1 MVIDPHKN
9 KEQYLRWKQETAN
22 GIPDITSKNSA
33 LIRRYLADMEAG
45 RNIGNGT
52 RKGGRSYAR
61 LNTLRHRM
69 TFLTREF
76 ERIGVPSLTGV
87 TEEQVHDLFVAMR
100 NGTIRKKGGGTYR
113 STGDYVKV
121 FRAFWHWHM
130 KVQRKQEMVV
140 EDICVDLDDRTEK
153 PPWVYLSQPDVQRL
167 CEHAKHHYRV
177 LLTFLF
183 DTGIRSPTELVN
195 VRVED
200 FSDGFTRL
208 RIRNETSKAF
218 GRTINL
224 MLSAKLI
231 REHIKNKRMRPED
244 HVFVIDQSVTNR
256 YLKRLATRVLGDEKS
271 PGGARYSSL
280 TMYDLRHAS
289 ACYWLPRYKNESA
302 LKYRFGWKR
311 SAMIHYYTEFLG
323 MKDTIS
329 HEDLHTTEEKAQIE
343 QRLEQSDQEKRRLQ
357 EELDAMRTQINQ
369 ILGAV
374 SGLTEKVEGHPGRAR
389 KDAPP
394 EHVYCSD
401 TGADVVLP

>member
-9 KEQYLRWKQETAN
+9 KEQYLCWKTETAD
-22 GIPDITSKNSA
+22 GIPDVSAENSQV
-33 LIRRYLADMEAG
+33 IKRYLADMEAG

-52 RKGGRSYAR
+52 RKGGRSFAR

-69 TFLTREF
+69 TFLARAF
-76 ERIGVPSLTGV
+76 QRAGAKSMVAV
-87 TEEQVHDLFVAMR
+87 NEEQVHDLFVAMR

-130 KVQRKQEMVV
+130 KTQRKQGVTV
-140 EDICVDLDDRTEK
+140 EDLSVDLDDRTEK
-153 PPWVYLSQPDVQRL
+153 PPWVYLSMKDMQRL
-167 CEHAKHHYRV
+167 CDHANLHHRV
-177 LLTFLF
+177 LIMFLF

-195 VRVED
+195 VRVEN
-200 FSDGFTRL
+200 FSEDYTRL
-208 RIRNETSKAF
+208 RIRDASSKTF
-218 GRTINL
+218 GRTISL
-224 MLSAKLI
+224 MLSADLV
-231 REHIKNKRMRPED
+231 REHIQERELQPAD
-244 HVFVIDQSVTNR
+244 QVFAINQSVTNR
-256 YLKRLATRVLGDEKS
+256 YLKRLASRVLGDDKS

-323 MKDTIS
+323 MRDTIS
-329 HEDLHTTEEKAQIE
+329 QEDLHTNEERTKIE
-343 QRLEQSDQEKRRLQ
+343 NRLARSEQEKRRLQ

-369 ILGAV
+369 ILGVV
-374 SGLTEKVEGHPGRAR
+374 SGLTEKVEERYG
-389 KDAPP
+389 
-394 EHVYCSD
+394 
-401 TGADVVLP
+401 